1 MRWAYPT
8 RAALQSTVSS
18 VAPNSD
24 DKYAPCNECF
34 LPTPVA
40 GLSEDGLC
48 SGCDPEAKRIS
59 HRPHDYHLA
68 ARMNLRKRDV

>member
-8 RAALQSTVSS
+8 RAALRSTVSS

-24 DKYAPCNECF
+24 DKYGTCNECF

-48 SGCDPEAKRIS
+48 SGCDPEAERIS